1 MDYAGVLCIPCAF
14 LFLYTTCVQKRMEK
28 KCFSMFTSVFAFLP
42 VCVATGK
49 GEHCTSWGLVKEI
62 SYYRLV
68 EIYHLLWESYCEIVY
83 ILL

>member
-1 MDYAGVLCIPCAF
+1 
-14 LFLYTTCVQKRMEK
+14 
-28 KCFSMFTSVFAFLP
+28 MFTSVFASLP

-49 GEHCTSWGLVKEI
+49 GECCTSWGLVKKI

-68 EIYHLLWESYCEIVY
+68 ETYHLLWESYCEVVY

>member
-1 MDYAGVLCIPCAF
+1 M
-14 LFLYTTCVQKRMEK
+14 K
-28 KCFSMFTSVFAFLP
+28 KCFSVFTHLP

-49 GEHCTSWGLVKEI
+49 GECRTSWGLVKEI

-68 EIYHLLWESYCEIVY
+68 ETYHLLWESYCEVVY